1 MAHRD
6 NVVLD
11 VDERTAP
18 WQLFVLSLQ
27 HMFSM
32 FCSTVLVPIFVG
44 LNR

>member
-11 VDERTAP
+11 VDERPAP
-18 WQLFVLSLQ
+18 WQWFGLSLQ

-32 FCSTVLVPIFVG
+32 FGSTVLVPILV
-44 LNR
+44 